1 MNRKQYVD
9 VSNRISNVCG
19 VSSGVPQG
27 SVLGPL
33 LFLIYVNSGIPAD
46 VSWRLF
52 VDDCVVFKQ
61 VLSPDDHSS
70 LQGAVSAIDR
80 WCEKWGMELNRGK
93 TVLMRITR
101 KKLPSSYFYKIQDCI
116 ISEVKEHK
124 YFGVTFTSDLKW
136 SAHISKTCAS
146 AMRKLYFL
154 IRKLRSAPDS

>member
-46 VSWRLF
+46 VSLRLF

-93 TVLMRITR
+93 
-101 KKLPSSYFYKIQDCI
+101 
-116 ISEVKEHK
+116 
-124 YFGVTFTSDLKW
+124 
-136 SAHISKTCAS
+136 
-146 AMRKLYFL
+146 LY
-154 IRKLRSAPDS
+154 